1 MSFSTE
7 VKNELCRVSMQRACC
22 TRAEVYGALL
32 HASVFSHKEIRLSA
46 ENMTV
51 VRRLQALLQRAFFVE
66 CEPQK
71 AGRKQQLV
79 LTEPAQIGRVF
90 DALGYDCKSHITY
103 HINRNLL
110 EEDCCIASFLRGAFL
125 MGGTVAG
132 PDKKSHLELKTTHQS
147 LSGEETS
154 LMLDLGLSPKQ
165 ARRGSAYLLYFKDGA
180 SAEDF
185 LTRIGAPHAAMELMN
200 VELDVAAHRAVNDA
214 ECTAA
219 LLPIVDRAV
228 TALASERRMQLEHI
242 LEKESRIAAS
252 ALRSLPTPY
261 MFQTDALAD
270 QRLMS
275 LPCPACGKRTA
286 FDTPWFDGG
295 RERYLAISVCP
306 QHGFVYG
313 QMHFKRTSANTLIM
327 HQRAYPASREDVE
340 DVRERYRLY
349 LLTPPKKRHHRLN
362 MEEIVEKA
370 EKARE

>member
-1 MSFSTE
+1 MFSLLSQDIQNIIVFDLE
-7 VKNELCRVSMQRACC
+7 WNQSGYNPNHRMPHEIIEIGACRVDRAGNVVS
-22 TRAEVYGALL
+22 RFSELIRPRVY
-32 HASVFSHKEIRLSA
+32 KRLDKHIKLVTWGRDDYPVLKRNA
-46 ENMTV
+46 
-51 VRRLQALLQRAFFVE
+51 AFFMT
-66 CEPQK
+66 PMPF
-71 AGRKQQLV
+71 APPIDAQLV
-79 LTEPAQIGRVF
+79 FGF
-90 DALGYDCKSHITY
+90 CCLGGEHKQM
-103 HINRNLL
+103 NL
-110 EEDCCIASFLRGAFL
+110 
-125 MGGTVAG
+125 
-132 PDKKSHLELKTTHQS
+132 
-147 LSGEETS
+147 
-154 LMLDLGLSPKQ
+154 
-165 ARRGSAYLLYFKDGA
+165 
-180 SAEDF
+180 
-185 LTRIGAPHAAMELMN
+185 HAAMELMN

-228 TALASERRMQLEHI
+228 TALAPERRMQLEHI

-313 QMHFKRTSANTLIM
+313 QMHFKRASANTLIM

-370 EKARE
+370 RE